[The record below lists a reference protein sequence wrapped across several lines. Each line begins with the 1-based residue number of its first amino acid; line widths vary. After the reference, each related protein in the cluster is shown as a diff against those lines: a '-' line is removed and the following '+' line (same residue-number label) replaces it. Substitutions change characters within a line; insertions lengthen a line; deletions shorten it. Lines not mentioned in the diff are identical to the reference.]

1 MTALASARRAGLMTR
16 ENVTKDI
23 IAGIIVGLVA
33 LPLALAFAIA
43 SGVRPEQ
50 GLYTAII
57 AGTLVAIF
65 GGSRFQIAGPTGAF
79 IIILSGVVAKYGVEG
94 LQIATLMAG
103 GILILLGL
111 ARLGSIIKFIPS
123 PVIVGFTSGIGII
136 IFVGQW
142 QSFFGLPDAAGDHF
156 HEKIMHLVQSL
167 PGLHP
172 ATSLLSFVSLTALLV
187 SARYIKK
194 IPAPLIAIG
203 VATLLQYLFH
213 FEGVATIGSAFGEL
227 PQTLPLPEIPDITW
241 DTAIKLIRPA
251 FAIAMLGAIES
262 LLSAVV
268 ADGMTGTRHDSNQEL
283 IGQGIANMVA
293 PLFGGIAATG
303 AIARTA
309 TSIRSGAVTP
319 LAGIAHAVT
328 LLLIILFLAP
338 IASLI
343 PLGALA
349 AVLFVV
355 AYNMSDMPHFL
366 SILRGAPRN
375 DVIVLLITFFLTVFV
390 DLALAVNVGIIIAS
404 LMFMKRMAQSVRVDL
419 HSEADIS
426 KDLGYLAQMDMG
438 VLVYAIEGPFFF
450 GAAEVF
456 ERTIAHIHGDPE
468 ILILRLGHVPFIDIT
483 GIETLKDVIAKFKS
497 RNVRVICCEATS
509 KVQKKLHKSGFIDL
523 VGPENVFPS
532 LEAAIASSKVRR

>member
-1 MTALASARRAGLMTR
+1 MMAFAGAKRAGLMTR

-57 AGTLVAIF
+57 AGTLVAVF

-79 IIILSGVVAKYGVEG
+79 IVILSGIVAKYGIEG

-103 GILILLGL
+103 VILALLGL

-142 QSFFGLPDAAGDHF
+142 QSFFGLPAATGAHF
-156 HEKIMHLVQSL
+156 HEKVLHLLQSL
-167 PGLHP
+167 PALHP
-172 ATSLLSFVSLTALLV
+172 ATSLLSLTSLAALLL

-194 IPAPLIAIG
+194 IPAPLVAIA
-203 VATLLQYLFH
+203 VATLLQYMFH
-213 FEGVATIGSAFGEL
+213 FDGVATIGSAFGAL
-227 PQTLPLPEIPDITW
+227 PQTLPVPQIPDVTW
-241 DTAIKLIRPA
+241 DMAVKLIRPA
-251 FAIAMLGAIES
+251 FAIALLGAIES

-355 AYNMSDMPHFL
+355 AYNMSDVPHFL

-375 DVIVLLITFFLTVFV
+375 DVIILLVTFLLTVFV

-404 LMFMKRMAQSVRVDL
+404 LMFMKRMAQSVRVEL
-419 HSEADIS
+419 HSETDVS
-426 KDLGYLAQMDMG
+426 KDLGYPAQMDMG

-483 GIETLKDVIAKFKS
+483 GIETLKDVIAKFKL
-497 RNVRVICCEATS
+497 RGVRVICCEATP
-509 KVQKKLHKSGFIDL
+509 KVQRKLHKSGFIDL
-523 VGPENVFPS
+523 VGPENVFAS
-532 LEAAIASSKVRR
+532 LEAAIASGKTRR